1 MAAAADALSF
11 VVAVGSAAADLGEWL
26 LPAAAT
32 AGAVTA
38 LLVRGHRQRR
48 QRGRR
53 E

>member
-1 MAAAADALSF
+1 MAAALSF
-11 VVAVGSAAADLGEWL
+11 AIAAAADLGAWV

-38 LLVRGHRQRR
+38 LFIRGRRQRR

-53 E
+53 G

>member
-11 VVAVGSAAADLGEWL
+11 ILAGAVAADLGGWL

-32 AGAVTA
+32 AGAVTVM
-38 LLVRGHRQRR
+38 LIRWCR

-53 E
+53 G

>member
-1 MAAAADALSF
+1 MAAVLNV
-11 VVAVGSAAADLGEWL
+11 VVAGGGAAGLGAWV

-38 LLVRGHRQRR
+38 LLIRGRRQRR

-53 E
+53 G

>member
-1 MAAAADALSF
+1 MAAAADALSLIL
-11 VVAVGSAAADLGEWL
+11 AGAAAADLGGWL

-38 LLVRGHRQRR
+38 MLIRGRRQRR